1 MTIPVRSRHTRV
13 PRRQSERYLSNPIN
27 QRTMIPTNIIL
38 CRRLSSFKV
47 ISALLQTSPIMKAK
61 VNGIHHKSFARFFRE
76 KSRLPKAEPLEAL
89 RRARNALSPDNRSG
103 GGCRLHSTRTEQE
116 INPFFFLKTAS
127 GFQNLGFIKVLHL
140 NWRNIVNN
148 EWTFAF
154 FVLVIEIGQVNNAPD
169 TTSKQFIVFTN
180 ISRMNVYVFHA
191 EKQKICFIET
201 NIVIG
206 KNAFDLLDA
215 SFYFF
220 FIFLPLSNAVP
231 RVFPRNNYSCATSS
245 TTIRT

>member
-1 MTIPVRSRHTRV
+1 MPIPVRSRHTRV

-27 QRTMIPTNIIL
+27 QMTMIPTNIIL

-61 VNGIHHKSFARFFRE
+61 VNGIHHKSFARFFEKNRGFQRQSLWKRSAERE
-76 KSRLPKAEPLEAL
+76 TPFLLTTGQE
-89 RRARNALSPDNRSG
+89 G
-103 GGCRLHSTRTEQE
+103 GRLHSTRTEQE

-169 TTSKQFIVFTN
+169 ITSKQFIVFTN
-180 ISRMNVYVFHA
+180 ISRMNVYVFNA
-191 EKQKICFIET
+191 EKQKICFVET

-206 KNAFDLLDA
+206 KNAFDLLAA

-231 RVFPRNNYSCATSS
+231 RVFPRNNYSCATCS